1 MKKSFLFIV
10 VLSFFIISSCNHA
23 STINIQ
29 ESDREE
35 ICRRNCSKTYNV
47 QVCME

>member
-29 ESDREE
+29 ESEGKKSVEE
-35 ICRRNCSKTYNV
+35 IA
-47 QVCME
+47 